1 MTLSYA
7 RLIIGIYLIRNIQI
21 SYAFPQQ
28 RKHNQ
33 VCKKIR
39 IQCKLF
45 VKRNFQDI
53 KSDKSVL
60 VENIKSVIKDDITND
75 VLYYFRF
82 YHLTSDADSSYFYII
97 FYELVN
103 IAFFKS
109 EDRIKSLPI
118 SLTNVVIYI
127 ILKNI
132 ILQHIMHHK

>member
-28 RKHNQ
+28 RKHTQ

-75 VLYYFRF
+75 MLYYFRF
-82 YHLTSDADSSYFYII
+82 YYMMFY
-97 FYELVN
+97 Y
-103 IAFFKS
+103 
-109 EDRIKSLPI
+109 
-118 SLTNVVIYI
+118 Y
-127 ILKNI
+127 
-132 ILQHIMHHK
+132 